1 MMEQNADFSACL
13 LIHYKSWFVSKPIAP
28 LHSFHQ
34 SGIRFVLFHLI
45 TNRSLRQVSRLGGLS
60 KIPYRSSTLKSIFRG
75 TADDCQSSNSILI
88 FLLSLFLD
96 DTNSWPN
103 NSAERWKFAFTHG
116 SPTIDHPN
124 SNRLQFS
131 TAVASIPEPSD
142 TNLSNS
148 NGPNG
153 CNDQMTWIRRP
164 LMINRNF
171 FFGFFSH
178 NSRLKPRH
186 RIWANHRH
194 PHTVE
199 REVPRASSNR
209 INISKHRVKPR
220 SNSCL
225 IPSRAKC
232 KRNPHTETIARS
244 ETRVPRLNPR
254 RRRLCS
260 CTSSWAKEVASSWA
274 TTSWC
279 RPSRTWKM

>member
-171 FFGFFSH
+171 FMVF
-178 NSRLKPRH
+178 LVTIP
-186 RIWANHRH
+186 
-194 PHTVE
+194 
-199 REVPRASSNR
+199 ASSLVTAFEPT
-209 INISKHRVKPR
+209 IVTHTQ
-220 SNSCL
+220 SNGK
-225 IPSRAKC
+225 SRA
-232 KRNPHTETIARS
+232 PAATES
-244 ETRVPRLNPR
+244 
-254 RRRLCS
+254 
-260 CTSSWAKEVASSWA
+260 TSANIESSPAA
-274 TTSWC
+274 THA
-279 RPSRTWKM
+279 